1 MVTKKNSRNPW
12 AWIPT
17 LYFAEGLPN
26 VIVTALSVVMY
37 MQLGLTDA
45 EVGLYTGW
53 LALPWVIKP
62 LWSPFI
68 DLLKTKR
75 WWVLTMQALLG
86 AALAGIAF
94 SLPTAFCFQATMCF
108 FFLIAFCSATH
119 DISADGFYMIE
130 LDEHNQTKFVGLRNT
145 FYRLAIIFVNGFLVM
160 LAGVLQVMF
169 RNQIRFSW
177 ALIFY
182 GLAGIFIGLW
192 LYHSRLMPTP
202 KEDVQ
207 TERTVGEVTHELKN
221 MFRTFFTKFG
231 VRETVIVMLFLLFY
245 RFPEAL
251 LNTMTKTFILRPNSQ
266 GGLGM
271 SPQEYGLANGT
282 VGLIGLLLGGII
294 GGILVSRDGMK
305 KWLWPMVCAIT
316 LPDAVY
322 IYLSYSLNSD
332 IVMVSS
338 CLFVEQFGYGL
349 GFTVLTLYM
358 LFYSQGKF
366 KTSHYSICTGIS
378 YLGLMLPGMVS
389 GYLKDI
395 LGYRHFFIV
404 VMACCVITFL
414 VTDYLKID
422 PNFGKK
428 EKEEEDEGEM
438 LDEEVTNEE
447 DILEKEITEEDDIW
461 EEEITEE
468 EYLENEDSS
477 EKQDLQNE
485 NEKGNRK

>member
-68 DLLKTKR
+68 DLLQTKR
-75 WWVLTMQALLG
+75 WWVLTMQALIG
-86 AALAGIAF
+86 ASLAGIAF
-94 SLPTAFCFQATMCF
+94 SIPTAFWFQATMCL

-130 LDEHNQTKFVGLRNT
+130 LDDHNQAKYVGLRNT
-145 FYRLAIIFVNGFLVM
+145 FYRLAIIFVNGMLVS
-160 LAGVLQVMF
+160 LAGILQVVF
-169 RNQIRFSW
+169 RGQIRFTW

-182 GLAGIFIGLW
+182 GLAGLFIGLW
-192 LYHSRLMPTP
+192 LYHSRFMPRP
-202 KEDVQ
+202 KEDVH
-207 TERTVGEVTHELKN
+207 TKRTLTEVTSELKK
-221 MFRTFFTKFG
+221 MFITFFQKFDRRG
-231 VRETVIVMLFLLFY
+231 TLIVMLFLLFY

-251 LNTMTKTFILRPNSQ
+251 LNTMTKTFMLRNNYA
-266 GGLGM
+266 GGLGL

-294 GGILVSRDGMK
+294 GGSLVSRDGMK
-305 KWLWPMVCAIT
+305 RWLWPMVCAIT
-316 LPDAVY
+316 LPDVVY
-322 IYLSYSLNSD
+322 IYLSYSLNSNL
-332 IVMVSS
+332 VVVSS
-338 CLFVEQFGYGL
+338 CLFIEQFGYGL

-358 LFYSQGKF
+358 LYYSQGKY

-378 YLGLMLPGMVS
+378 YLGLMLPGMLS
-389 GYLKDI
+389 GYIKDMV
-395 LGYRHFFIV
+395 GYRMFFII
-404 VMACCVITFL
+404 VMVCCAITFA
-414 VTDYLKID
+414 VTAFLKID
-422 PNFGKK
+422 PDFGKK
-428 EKEEEDEGEM
+428 EKTSQE
-438 LDEEVTNEE
+438 
-447 DILEKEITEEDDIW
+447 
-461 EEEITEE
+461 
-468 EYLENEDSS
+468 
-477 EKQDLQNE
+477 
-485 NEKGNRK
+485 